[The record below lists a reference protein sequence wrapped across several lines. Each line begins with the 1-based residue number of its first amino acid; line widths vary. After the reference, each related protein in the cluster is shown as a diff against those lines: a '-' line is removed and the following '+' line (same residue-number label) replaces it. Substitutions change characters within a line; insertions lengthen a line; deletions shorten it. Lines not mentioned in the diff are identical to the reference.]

1 MQPATHFHRCLIG
14 RTFDEVVIAM
24 TTSKETQQVK
34 TQDGMPIVKGVALLK
49 RKRRVAGPKVAP
61 LIAMPTFPLLSEDD
75 WQLFLQLLPSRP
87 ELILLRSKLDA
98 LLVTYLGILEAE
110 ATSPSAREVAT
121 VLEDLAWRAQRFT
134 KELRKL
140 DIRWGDEGSEAF
152 NTVTETAADIL
163 TNISIKPENRSVL
176 DAALRANALLAV
188 IAGREARRLA
198 EGSKKGR
205 RIHGQPTAWMLRQLA
220 RLLRDNGLSIS
231 LPPKWDDPFCVLSQ
245 HFLRVALTRAK
256 ALREPGWAGE
266 EIKTALNLS
275 KQVFLGRLRRAAQPP
290 AESSLPI

>member
-1 MQPATHFHRCLIG
+1 MTSTETG
-14 RTFDEVVIAM
+14 R
-24 TTSKETQQVK
+24 VK
-34 TQDGMPIVKGVALLK
+34 TQDGMPAVKGAPLLK

-87 ELILLRSKLDA
+87 ELILLRSKLDG

-121 VLEDLAWRAQRFT
+121 VLEDLAWRAEQFT

-140 DIRWGDEGSEAF
+140 DIRWGDEGSETF
-152 NTVTETAADIL
+152 NTVTEAAADIL
-163 TNISIKPENRSVL
+163 SNVSVKPENRSVL

-188 IAGREARRLA
+188 VAVREAKKLA
-198 EGSKKGR
+198 ESSKKGR
-205 RIHGQPTAWMLRQLA
+205 PIHGQPTAWMLRQLA
-220 RLLRDNGLSIS
+220 GLLRDNGLAIS
-231 LPPKWDDPFCVLSQ
+231 LPPRWDDPFCVLSQ

-256 ALREPGWAGE
+256 ALREPGWACE
-266 EIKTALNLS
+266 EIKTALMLS
-275 KQVFLGRLRRAAQPP
+275 EPLFLRRLRRAAQPP
-290 AESSLPI
+290 EESSLQI